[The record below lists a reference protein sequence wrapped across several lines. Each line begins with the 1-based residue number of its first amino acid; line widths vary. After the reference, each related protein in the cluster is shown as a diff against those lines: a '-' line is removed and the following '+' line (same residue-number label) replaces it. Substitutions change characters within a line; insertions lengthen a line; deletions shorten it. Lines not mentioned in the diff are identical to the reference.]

1 MKATVMLKAASVLIG
16 IGLLGTSQADA
27 VKPTVQYVSASQLE
41 AKVAH
46 TVNGMVND
54 EIPSGPGSTILIIR
68 REKDGEVEVHKIMND
83 IIMIKKGQAKIL
95 VGGEVSGNHET
106 KPTEWRGGEITG
118 ATSYNLA
125 QGDLLF
131 IPAGIPHKVL
141 VAPKAT
147 VTYVTI
153 KIPTQPAATE

>member
-1 MKATVMLKAASVLIG
+1 MLKAALVLIG
-16 IGLLGTSQADA
+16 LGLAGMCYADDM
-27 VKPTVQYVSASQLE
+27 KPTLQYMPAPQLE

-46 TVNGMVND
+46 TVNGVVNG

-68 REKDGEVEVHKIMND
+68 RDKDGEAEVHKIMND
-83 IIMIKKGQAKIL
+83 IIMIKKGHAKIL
-95 VGGEVSGNHET
+95 VGGNVSGNHEV

-118 ATSYNLA
+118 GTTYALA
-125 QGDLLF
+125 PGDLLF

-147 VTYVTI
+147 ITYVTV
-153 KIPTQPAATE
+153 KIPTQPTAAN